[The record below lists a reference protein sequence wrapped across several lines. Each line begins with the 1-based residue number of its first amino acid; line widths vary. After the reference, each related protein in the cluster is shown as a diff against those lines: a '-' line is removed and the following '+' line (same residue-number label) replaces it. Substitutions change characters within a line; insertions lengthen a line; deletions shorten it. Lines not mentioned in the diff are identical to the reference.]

1 MSSPRLR
8 IVIGA
13 DPSGSATKDRLLT
26 ELAYHP
32 RVELV
37 DDASKLVGDQANYAP
52 VAIPVAEAVRD
63 GKYDRAILVCGTGI
77 GMSIAANKV
86 KGIRAALGSDTYS
99 VERSIKSNDAQ
110 ILCLGELVT
119 GIELAATLAN
129 QWLNYDF
136 DPESRSTAKV
146 REICSYEGVDF
157 YEDN

>member
-1 MSSPRLR
+1 MTNASLR

-13 DPSGSATKDRLLT
+13 DPNGSATRDRLLT
-26 ELAYHP
+26 ELAAHP
-32 RVELV
+32 RVASVE
-37 DDASKLVGDQANYAP
+37 DAAVLVGDQAAYAP

-63 GKYDRAILVCGTGI
+63 GRYDRAILICGTGI

-86 KGIRAALGSDTYS
+86 AGIRAAVGADPYS

-119 GIELAATLAN
+119 GIELAATLAM
-129 QWLNYDF
+129 QWLDYDF

-146 REICSYEGVDF
+146 RDICAYEGVAY
-157 YEDN
+157 YEGA

>member
-1 MSSPRLR
+1 MTSPRLR
-8 IVIGA
+8 LVIGA
-13 DPSGSATKDRLLT
+13 DPSGSATKDRLLA
-26 ELAYHP
+26 ELANHE
-32 RVELV
+32 RVELIH
-37 DDASKLVGDQANYAP
+37 DATDLVGQQDTYAP
-52 VAIPVAEAVRD
+52 VAIPVAEAIRD

-86 KGIRAALGSDTYS
+86 KGVRAALGSDTYS

-129 QWLNYDF
+129 QWLGYEF

-157 YEDN
+157 YED